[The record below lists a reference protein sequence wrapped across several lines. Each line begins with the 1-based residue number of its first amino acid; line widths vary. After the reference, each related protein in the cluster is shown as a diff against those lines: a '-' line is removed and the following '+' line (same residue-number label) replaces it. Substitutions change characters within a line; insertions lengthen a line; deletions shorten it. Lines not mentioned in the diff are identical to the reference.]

1 MRITS
6 CSFGRSHSIKF
17 DVKIIIWK
25 LSVVMSPSR
34 GVDLQV
40 GWDNLSCQCLKSIA
54 NVFSRDISGTQF
66 CGHWTLR
73 LIYGAAI
80 GFERGLQSRSQ
91 KVASNYDIF
100 GALLEML
107 GKAPVSTRA
116 QFSRSQFELYLAPF
130 WTPFELHFGSQSRP
144 LVQLSALKACRSTLK
159 QGFHF

>member
-1 MRITS
+1 MEAV
-6 CSFGRSHSIKF
+6 CSHVTFQ
-17 DVKIIIWK
+17 
-25 LSVVMSPSR
+25 

-54 NVFSRDISGTQF
+54 SVFSRDISGTQF

-80 GFERGLQSRSQ
+80 GLEREAQCNTP
-91 KVASNYDIF
+91 KVTSNCNIF

-107 GKAPVSTRA
+107 GKAPVSKRA
-116 QFSRSQFELYLAPF
+116 QFSRSQFEFYWAAF

-144 LVQLSALKACRSTLK
+144 MVQLSALKACWSISK
-159 QGFHF
+159 QGS